1 VNQTAGKRRKNVK
14 NITAAAILVFALL
27 GTPVSAVQRHR
38 ATRPPVSDDT
48 PAGWLLNHAYPYVEA
63 IGPLA
68 GPATVIGLGDDTHG
82 THEYWATKLRMIETL
97 VRDDGF
103 TLIGFEG
110 PFPDFSKLDDYALGG
125 DGDPRAILRHHELG
139 YWFWASEE
147 IVAAIEWIRN
157 YNLTRGDRPA
167 VEIAGFDVTD
177 SSGAAAIV
185 TTYLDA
191 ADSAAAANARS
202 AYADC
207 VTPAPQDCPARLQ
220 AIVDDLAL
228 RETELV
234 SRTSQHAYDR
244 ALHAAHIV
252 AAAVNESPATDSFYH
267 AWRDENMA
275 KNALS
280 LRQRMTANGRMVLW
294 AHHEH
299 IGKTTTIENAK
310 SMGKWLD
317 EQLGSSYFALGTCTG
332 TGSFNV
338 VLPPAFVAVSA
349 VNFPPASSVSYESSF
364 ASAGMPLML
373 IPLHGALPDWLA
385 TQHHLRG
392 GTSGA
397 PYDKMEVLPQKFD
410 AILYID
416 RTTPSTSFW

>member
-1 VNQTAGKRRKNVK
+1 VK
-14 NITAAAILVFALL
+14 KITVAATLIFALL
-27 GTPVSAVQRHR
+27 GTPASAVQRHR

-63 IGPLA
+63 IDTVA
-68 GPATVIGLGDDTHG
+68 GPATLIGLGDDTHG
-82 THEYWATKLRMIETL
+82 THEYWATKLRMIEKL

-110 PFPDFSKLDDYALGG
+110 PFPDFTKLDDYALGG

-147 IVAAIEWIRN
+147 IVAALDWIRN

-167 VEIAGFDVTD
+167 VEVVGFDVTD
-177 SSGAAAIV
+177 NPGATNIV
-185 TTYLDA
+185 TSYLDL
-191 ADSAAAANARS
+191 ADPAAAAHARNEYT
-202 AYADC
+202 AC
-207 VTPAPQDCPARLQ
+207 LTEAPLDCPARMQ
-220 AIVDDLAL
+220 AIVDDITA
-228 RETELV
+228 REAALV

-244 ALHAAHIV
+244 AVHAAHIV
-252 AAAVNESPATDSFYH
+252 AAGVNESPSTDPGYFV
-267 AWRDENMA
+267 WRDENMA
-275 KNALS
+275 TNALS
-280 LRQRMTANGRMVLW
+280 LRQRLTSNGRMILW

-299 IGKTTTIENAK
+299 LGKTTTIEGAK

-317 EQLGSSYFALGTCTG
+317 EDLGSGYFAVGTCTG
-332 TGSFNV
+332 EGSFNV
-338 VLPPAFVAVSA
+338 IVGPAYVTVRT
-349 VNFPPASSVSYESSF
+349 VDFPLTSSISYESSF
-364 ASAGMPLML
+364 ESAGMPLML
-373 IPLHGALPDWLA
+373 IPLKGPLPGWLSSPH
-385 TQHHLRG
+385 QLRG

-397 PYDKMEVLPQKFD
+397 PYDKNEVLQQKFD